1 MLELG
6 CWPPR
11 RITEHVCLARWMA
24 PVADSKGDKSD
35 KEERGGKASS
45 RSKDGRASRTGDS
58 RGTTGSGTA
67 GPAAGAVWGAGL
79 VKLDAATLR
88 QLGALDL
95 KTRKLAVQWTEFAC
109 ECSMSCFQVGVTK
122 Y

>member
-1 MLELG
+1 MT
-6 CWPPR
+6 C
-11 RITEHVCLARWMA
+11 A
-24 PVADSKGDKSD
+24 ADAKGDKSD

-67 GPAAGAVWGAGL
+67 GAAGAAAPGAVWGAGL

-95 KTRKLAVQWTEFAC
+95 KTRKLAVQWTDFAC
-109 ECSMSCFQVGVTK
+109 ECSMSCFQVWVTK